1 MKNISFG
8 FVNAFMAMVLMCALI
23 ASCARANH
31 SVMEL
36 PNYDYLIGKSF
47 SESIFKGRQV
57 YKVVRET
64 DSLEELESRRSDGCI
79 LVFGVRKKDD
89 IILFWRVDS
98 GSGTCKVGKEPLNWN
113 R

>member
-1 MKNISFG
+1 
-8 FVNAFMAMVLMCALI
+8 
-23 ASCARANH
+23 
-31 SVMEL
+31 MEP
-36 PNYDYLIGKSF
+36 PNYNNLIGNKF

-64 DSLEELESRRSDGCI
+64 DSLEELENRRSDGCI

-89 IILFWRVDS
+89 IIVFWRVDS